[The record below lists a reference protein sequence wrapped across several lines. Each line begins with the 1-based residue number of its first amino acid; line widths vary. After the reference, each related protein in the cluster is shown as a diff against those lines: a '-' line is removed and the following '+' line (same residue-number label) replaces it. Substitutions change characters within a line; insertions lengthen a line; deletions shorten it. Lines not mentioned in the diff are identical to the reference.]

1 MTRVI
6 KSVILSAEPTKVVD
20 YIASVANHPAFIS
33 ALKKV
38 ENVKGDTRGT
48 GATWDWTFVM
58 GGVEVKG
65 KAERTD
71 FVPGK
76 SFGFRTTTG
85 IKSTFNYRV
94 EPAKGSRAWM
104 STMSHCDAVVLD
116 VSQLIEA
123 APTSG
128 EVLKHARGL
137 EGDARRGPGQGRGP
151 RTGPCQGPGADR
163 QRFHA
168 ESAMGGGATLRR
180 CGRRDLGPVGDA
192 MRRTSPRGAEGL
204 GHRGALDPPGNR
216 ALP

>member
-94 EPAKGSRAWM
+94 EPAKGGAKL
-104 STMSHCDAVVLD
+104 TID
-116 VSQLIEA
+116 VDYEIPQNVIAKVADKAIVE
-123 APTSG
+123 
-128 EVLKHARGL
+128 RMNDQ
-137 EGDARRGPGQGRGP
+137 EGDKTAANLKTIFER
-151 RTGPCQGPGADR
+151 
-163 QRFHA
+163 
-168 ESAMGGGATLRR
+168 E
-180 CGRRDLGPVGDA
+180 
-192 MRRTSPRGAEGL
+192 
-204 GHRGALDPPGNR
+204 
-216 ALP
+216 